1 MIRNLLVRYS
11 RQLPTVTL
19 ILVATIWSGA
29 FAAIKIALTVLTPTE
44 LVLARHLPP
53 AIAYGLY
60 LAISRRPETI
70 QLVRQD
76 GWRLM
81 VMGFCIITG
90 YQFCQNWGETRIP
103 AGTTSLI
110 IALNP
115 AITAIVAARFISEP
129 VGRWRALGLVVAF
142 AGLYVA
148 VRYGAGHHVAVGYW
162 QGVLVT
168 AIAPILGAIYHVMNR
183 GMVRRHNPLPITGC
197 VFIAGCLP
205 VMFLLTPEL
214 VTRMYNAP
222 VGFWIA
228 ILYLAFVNS
237 ALTQLLWTWVLKR
250 VEVARAA
257 SFVYLVPVLALFW
270 AWVFL
275 DEQVT
280 LWLGLGTVVLLV
292 GVGIVQ
298 ANRPFWT
305 TRQLEQTR

>member
-1 MIRNLLVRYS
+1 
-11 RQLPTVTL
+11 
-19 ILVATIWSGA
+19 
-29 FAAIKIALTVLTPTE
+29 
-44 LVLARHLPP
+44 
-53 AIAYGLY
+53 
-60 LAISRRPETI
+60 
-70 QLVRQD
+70 
-76 GWRLM
+76 
-81 VMGFCIITG
+81 
-90 YQFCQNWGETRIP
+90 
-103 AGTTSLI
+103 
-110 IALNP
+110 
-115 AITAIVAARFISEP
+115 
-129 VGRWRALGLVVAF
+129 
-142 AGLYVA
+142 
-148 VRYGAGHHVAVGYW
+148 
-162 QGVLVT
+162 
-168 AIAPILGAIYHVMNR
+168 
-183 GMVRRHNPLPITGC
+183 
-197 VFIAGCLP
+197 
-205 VMFLLTPEL
+205 MFLLTPEL